1 MPSSLPQEQ
10 AGHQLLQLAIQL
22 LEPSEV
28 TPALLQRTLK
38 RARRHRLYW
47 TILNEIERAILTAAA
62 QARVTRYKNPQ
73 IKKLLA
79 TLIARVEA
87 HTNKGRILITGL
99 THALT
104 RKLASLTQNLRRKLD
119 YLLYLGRNILTTQQ
133 YFQPLIPT

>member
-1 MPSSLPQEQ
+1 MPSSLPQDK
-10 AGHQLLQLAIQL
+10 AGHQILQLALQL

-28 TPALLQRTLK
+28 TPALVQRTLK

-47 TILNEIERAILTAAA
+47 TILNQLERAILAAAA
-62 QARVTRYKNPQ
+62 QARVTRYKNPR

-104 RKLASLTQNLRRKLD
+104 RRLASLTQNLRGKLD
-119 YLLYLGRNILTTQQ
+119 YLLYLGRNLLTTQQ
-133 YFQPLIPT
+133 YYQPIMFT

>member
-1 MPSSLPQEQ
+1 MPSSLPHDMVGRQV
-10 AGHQLLQLAIQL
+10 LQLAIQL
-22 LEPSEV
+22 LEPREV
-28 TPALLQRTLK
+28 TPALVQRALK

-47 TILNEIERAILTAAA
+47 TILDDLERAVMAAAA
-62 QARVTRYKNPQ
+62 QARVTRYRNPR

-104 RKLASLTQNLRRKLD
+104 RRLASLTQNLRRKLD